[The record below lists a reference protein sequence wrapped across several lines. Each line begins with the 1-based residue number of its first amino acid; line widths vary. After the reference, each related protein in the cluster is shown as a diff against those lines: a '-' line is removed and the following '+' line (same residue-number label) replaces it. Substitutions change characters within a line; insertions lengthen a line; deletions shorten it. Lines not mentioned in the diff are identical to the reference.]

1 MALRPFLPA
10 SSRPSAAGLLS
21 ASRLRRY
28 AKAFGTGALFAT
40 IGLAS
45 AMVSAEE
52 INIYSSRHYDTD
64 EALYATFTAKTGIEV
79 NRIEGEADALIQRI
93 VSEGSASPAD
103 ILVTVDAGRLW
114 RADQAGILGAVDSA
128 LLKQRI
134 PESLRHPEGHWFGY
148 STRARVIFVD
158 PERVQHVPSSYLDLA
173 DPRYAGQICIR
184 SSSNMYNLSL
194 LGSIIAHHGAEK
206 AEAWARGVVA
216 NMARP
221 PKGGDTDQIKAV
233 AAGECALAVGNTY
246 YYVRLARSD
255 DAGDKAIADKVKL
268 IWPEGG
274 DGVHRNV
281 SGAGLVKTA
290 PNRAAA
296 IKFLEYLASDEAQ
309 RYFADGNNEYP
320 AVEGALENPVLVG
333 LGMPRFDSVNVAVYG
348 ENQPEA
354 QRIFDRAGWK

>member
-1 MALRPFLPA
+1 MNLRH
-10 SSRPSAAGLLS
+10 LLS
-21 ASRLRRY
+21 DIHARRL

-40 IGLAS
+40 MGLAS

-64 EALYATFTAKTGIEV
+64 EALYATFTEKTGIKV
-79 NRIEGEADALIQRI
+79 NRIEGKADALIQRI

-103 ILVTVDAGRLW
+103 ILITVDAGRLW
-114 RADQAGILGAVDSA
+114 RAEEAGILDAVDSA
-128 LLKQRI
+128 LLTERI
-134 PESLRHPEGHWFGY
+134 PESLRHPDGRWFGF

-158 PERVQHVPSSYLDLA
+158 PKRVEHVPSSYMELA
-173 DPRYAGQICIR
+173 DPKFAGQICIR

-206 AEAWARGVVA
+206 AEAWAKGVVA

-233 AAGECALAVGNTY
+233 AAGECSLAVGNTY
-246 YYVRLARSD
+246 YYVRLARSAAAD
-255 DAGDKAIADKVKL
+255 DKAIAEKVKL

-281 SGAGLVKTA
+281 SGAGLVKGA

-296 IKFLEYLASDEAQ
+296 VKFLEYLASDEAQ
-309 RYFADGNNEYP
+309 RYFANGNNEYP
-320 AVEGALENPVLVG
+320 AVEGVLDNPVLVD
-333 LGMPRFDSVNVAVYG
+333 LGMPRFDAINVAVYG